1 MAINYQQFYCTV
13 CDHGVVDGVACD
25 GKPEECPLNCLSLA
39 TSLVKAKPSSRRVR
53 PIDCAQPDEY
63 DFVRSED

>member
-1 MAINYQQFYCTV
+1 MSARAEEIYCTV

-25 GKPEECPLNCLSLA
+25 GMPEECPLNAVHLRTFGKERSRLS
-39 TSLVKAKPSSRRVR
+39 SVR
-53 PIDCAQPDEY
+53 AVDCAQPDER